1 MAKDRFGYGTEDN
14 KDTRA
19 VARMK
24 IQELAMPY
32 YDEWIKSGEKE
43 QNAMWSAMTDVADR
57 HFEDYL
63 ILKKKNILKCL
74 KKWE

>member
-24 IQELAMPY
+24 IQELTMPY
-32 YDEWIKSGEKE
+32 YD
-43 QNAMWSAMTDVADR
+43 
-57 HFEDYL
+57 
-63 ILKKKNILKCL
+63 
-74 KKWE
+74 